1 MIHPPV
7 APDIRHGQRIVRIE
21 AAFVGNRVLPLLLPG
36 AYVVLEDA
44 RAAGPFP
51 GVHLAYQSVLKPRV
65 REIGWGS
72 PMLLVR
78 LES

>member
-1 MIHPPV
+1 MAHTTRP
-7 APDIRHGQRIVRIE
+7 
-21 AAFVGNRVLPLLLPG
+21 AFCEDLLAFLPLLLPG